1 MYKRQDVVPRQVI
14 ELSRDYIAPAT
25 DSRGKA
31 SEREL
36 LARELRRDMSAAV
49 LRRIAVATRS
59 SATPSD
65 EDFTPTP
72 VPPRN

>member
-1 MYKRQDVVPRQVI
+1 MRALVFGSTGQV
-14 ELSRDYIAPAT
+14 
-25 DSRGKA
+25 
-31 SEREL
+31 
-36 LARELRRDMSAAV
+36 ARELRRDMSAAV

-59 SATPSD
+59 SVAPSD